1 MSSDLEKDF
10 LEADQWEMEQTLND
24 LNKILKG
31 EIGAEEI
38 EKKLK
43 AKEERKK
50 REKILEEIKQR
61 EKQEKLLNG
70 NPGKGDGPNYYKFC
84 PFCFYEYQIKDLDYC
99 THCKKELITR
109 EERIKILKQKVEILK
124 EQKKRKKFRR
134 MKYDN
139 WIKSQGEI
147 HILDAAKH
155 GPTNYSKWDMYESE
169 SDEEDKQ
176 PILPR
181 HDPNFIALE
190 KSMNDDMKRREISQ
204 RKSLKFK
211 EEGNQFVKEKKYK
224 LNY

>member
-84 PFCFYEYQIKDLDYC
+84 PFCFYEYQIKELDYC
-99 THCKKELITR
+99 THCKKQLITR
-109 EERIKILKQKVEILK
+109 EERIKIL
-124 EQKKRKKFRR
+124 
-134 MKYDN
+134 
-139 WIKSQGEI
+139 IKSL
-147 HILDAAKH
+147 HI
-155 GPTNYSKWDMYESE
+155 
-169 SDEEDKQ
+169 
-176 PILPR
+176 
-181 HDPNFIALE
+181 
-190 KSMNDDMKRREISQ
+190 
-204 RKSLKFK
+204 
-211 EEGNQFVKEKKYK
+211 
-224 LNY
+224 